1 MGQKIHPYGL
11 RLGII
16 TDWKSRWYSE
26 KDYALLVNE
35 DNRIRK
41 YLLGELTRGAVSRI
55 DIERLGDRKV
65 QIDIHTGRPGVVI
78 GRGGS
83 EADRLRAGLE
93 ELSGRQVKF
102 NVIEVANPELDATLL
117 ARSVADQLEGRV
129 AFRRAMKR
137 AVSTALKAGAEG
149 VRIQASGRLGGSDMG
164 RREWYLEGRVPLH
177 TLRADVDYG
186 TAVART
192 SVGAVGIKCWVY
204 KGDILTSGGLRSDKI
219 SAEARL
225 AAGGP
230 AQRRRSARS
239 RAETAAGDTVG
250 GKRLIEAGG
259 GKRTVEAGG
268 GKRLIE
274 AGGGKRKATAADA
287 AAEFAAAREEAEEV
301 DQGIVAESVESPE
314 PGVEG
319 PESGVEGPES
329 RVESQEP
336 GVESPE
342 SGVESPESG
351 VESPESGVESPDAEE
366 VVATESLLETSPGED
381 AVTSEASAEEAAD
394 MVEASAEEAAD
405 MVEASAEE
413 AANMAPE
420 EVVATESL
428 LETSPGEDA
437 VTSEA
442 PAEEARDTAHEED
455 ASPGMWRVTDGGE
468 PPAEFT
474 IKGKGSSKLYHRSD
488 SSMYGRTKADV
499 WFKTEEDAVAAGFK
513 IAKTHPKSR
522 ESTVESQEQEDT
534 PDSGLSTQDSS
545 DSDSEGGAG

>member
-93 ELSGRQVKF
+93 KLSGRQVKF

-239 RAETAAGDTVG
+239 RAETAAGDKVG

-301 DQGIVAESVESPE
+301 DKGIVGEVAGDQLPVASPE
-314 PGVEG
+314 EEAVEEAAAEAASDELSVAG
-319 PESGVEGPES
+319 SEEET
-329 RVESQEP
+329 
-336 GVESPE
+336 
-342 SGVESPESG
+342 
-351 VESPESGVESPDAEE
+351 AEE
-366 VVATESLLETSPGED
+366 VV
-381 AVTSEASAEEAAD
+381 
-394 MVEASAEEAAD
+394 
-405 MVEASAEE
+405 
-413 AANMAPE
+413 E
-420 EVVATESL
+420 EVVE
-428 LETSPGEDA
+428 
-437 VTSEA
+437 VV
-442 PAEEARDTAHEED
+442 AEEVVEETVEEVVVEAVESKDEAIDLSDELAVQVKLVDELVEELKVMKVELADAKLAAEQSVTDRCAAIENARLISDFRDLGDKTIEQIERMVVEDQMPEKDLSGKSDVFISAMFEILVD
-455 ASPGMWRVTDGGE
+455 ASQGE
-468 PPAEFT
+468 TPM
-474 IKGKGSSKLYHRSD
+474 GKLIRSQD
-488 SSMYGRTKADV
+488 LADATVVAKPVNKVQAARERSIARNKA
-499 WFKTEEDAVAAGFK
+499 
-513 IAKTHPKSR
+513 
-522 ESTVESQEQEDT
+522 
-534 PDSGLSTQDSS
+534 
-545 DSDSEGGAG
+545 